1 MQNKIAILILTYNE
15 ESNIKDCIE
24 TAKFADEIIVID
36 SGSSDNTKA
45 IAESMGAKF
54 IYNEMTGFAKQR
66 NFALLQT
73 KCEWVMYLDAD
84 ERLTND
90 ACEEIKKI
98 VKEGTRSAYEILRMN
113 IVFGKRVFYGGH
125 SPDYSL
131 RLYPRDAIK
140 WEGDVHEK
148 ANVKVP
154 IKKMK
159 NVMDHY
165 TYNDWDKYF
174 IKFNQYTSL
183 MANQMKNKGKKAK
196 FSDIVFRP
204 WYAFIRF
211 YILKSGWRDGKIGFI
226 LAMLHSFYTLSKYV
240 KLYYWQED

>member
-1 MQNKIAILILTYNE
+1 M
-15 ESNIKDCIE
+15 
-24 TAKFADEIIVID
+24 
-36 SGSSDNTKA
+36 
-45 IAESMGAKF
+45 
-54 IYNEMTGFAKQR
+54 
-66 NFALLQT
+66 
-73 KCEWVMYLDAD
+73 
-84 ERLTND
+84 
-90 ACEEIKKI
+90 
-98 VKEGTRSAYEILRMN
+98 
-113 IVFGKRVFYGGH
+113 
-125 SPDYSL
+125 
-131 RLYPRDAIK
+131 
-140 WEGDVHEK
+140 
-148 ANVKVP
+148 